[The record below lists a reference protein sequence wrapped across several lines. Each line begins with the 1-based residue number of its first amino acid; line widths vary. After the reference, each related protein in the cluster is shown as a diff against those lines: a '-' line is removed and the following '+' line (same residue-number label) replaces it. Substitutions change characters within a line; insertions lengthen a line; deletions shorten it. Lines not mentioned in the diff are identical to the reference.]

1 MSCHICSYSSP
12 LLITILSSPFPS
24 TLTIPH
30 PSSLKPHHPHLI
42 LHLWPITPHRNIIN
56 ITGISVFL
64 SNRSLL
70 PGKLHS
76 TVLLYSYIH
85 TGYLPNMM
93 SPPELSRNMQTHC
106 KLTATMTFNNT
117 RANFYFQMF
126 EINFLLSGNELEAFL
141 KLFLRLGS
149 SNFFP
154 WE

>member
-1 MSCHICSYSSP
+1 MSHLLLLLSLTHHHSFLPLPFNPHHSSSLITQTSSP
-12 LLITILSSPFPS
+12 T
-24 TLTIPH
+24 PH
-30 PSSLKPHHPHLI
+30 PSPVTYHPSSKYS
-42 LHLWPITPHRNIIN
+42 IIN

-106 KLTATMTFNNT
+106 KLTATMTLNNT
-117 RANFYFQMF
+117 RANFYFQML

-154 WE
+154 